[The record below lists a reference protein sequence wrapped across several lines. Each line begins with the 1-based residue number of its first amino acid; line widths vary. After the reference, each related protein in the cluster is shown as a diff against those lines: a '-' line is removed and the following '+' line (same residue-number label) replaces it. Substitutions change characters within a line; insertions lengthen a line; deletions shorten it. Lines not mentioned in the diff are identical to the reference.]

1 MNFPKQSPKT
11 TSMLIKLAAFIII
24 IAGLHAASAL
34 IVRFLLAMLI
44 AFICAPIFF
53 KLNRIGLPEWLSLSI
68 VLVLILLFGGGMAAL
83 IGSSINDFTN
93 TLPVYQEN
101 LQNLMDNSVTFLN
114 SIGIEVS
121 PRTMLNIFD
130 PNMVMNLMGNLL
142 STLTG
147 MLSDSVLIVLMV
159 IFMLLEAYSVPL
171 KVGMIWGAESTLLGE
186 IKKFTSGMQR
196 YIFLK
201 TIISLATAIFIGGA
215 LLLIGV
221 DFALLWGL
229 LAFLL
234 NYIPNI
240 GSIIASIPPILLS
253 LFQLGWA
260 PCLEVT
266 AVYLA
271 VNNVIGNFLEPR
283 IMGKGLDLSPL
294 VVFISV
300 IFWGWVLGPIGM
312 LLAVPLTMSAKIY
325 LERKE
330 STHWIAQMLAGVPLK
345 KKEPLAPEPGS
356 IQ

>member
-1 MNFPKQSPKT
+1 MNLPEQPPKT

-24 IAGLHAASAL
+24 IAGVHAASAL
-34 IVRFLLAMLI
+34 IVRFLLAILL
-44 AFICAPIFF
+44 AFICGPIFF
-53 KLNRIGLPEWLSLSI
+53 KLNRIGLPEWLSLII
-68 VLVLILLFGGGMAAL
+68 VLLLILLFGGSMTAL
-83 IGSSINDFTN
+83 IGSSINDFTD
-93 TLPVYQEN
+93 TLPIYQEN
-101 LQNLMDNSVTFLN
+101 LQNLLDNTIIFLN
-114 SIGIEVS
+114 GLGIEVS

-130 PNMVMNLMGNLL
+130 PNMVMNMLGNLL
-142 STLTG
+142 STMTG
-147 MLSDSVLIVLMV
+147 MLSDSVLIVMMV
-159 IFMLLEAYSVPL
+159 VFMLLEAYSVPL
-171 KVGMIWGAESTLLGE
+171 KVGMIWGKDSALFNE
-186 IKKFTSGMQR
+186 INKFTSGMQR

-201 TIISLATAIFIGGA
+201 TVISLATGILVGGA

-240 GSIIASIPPILLS
+240 GSIIASIPPIIIS
-253 LFQLGWA
+253 LFQLGWV

-312 LLAVPLTMSAKIY
+312 LLSVPLTMSAKIY

-330 STHWIAQMLAGVPLK
+330 NTRWIAQMLAGAPVIQ
-345 KKEPLAPEPGS
+345 KEVVNIES
-356 IQ
+356 